1 MAISFNLCPNHLMK
15 MMTFSGSHIQVNGS
29 FNGNSLVYELDLMK
43 NALFS
48 KFVCEI
54 LVAIDYL

>member
-1 MAISFNLCPNHLMK
+1 MSKSSNEDL
-15 MMTFSGSHIQVNGS
+15 MTFSGSHIQVNGS